1 MTIKRLPGDEA
12 KLLRAALDS
21 INRMLLAHGL
31 TATYTVDVSDNSYT
45 TSVQALGMEFDET
58 WMRLKRFNDLEAILK
73 EIVFAPD
80 DRTRTIALQRAGCML
95 DSRPPRIVL

>member
-21 INRMLLAHGL
+21 IDGMLLPHGL
-31 TATYTVDVSDNSYT
+31 TATYTVDVADNSYT

-80 DRTRTIALQRAGCML
+80 DRTRTIAIQRAGCML